1 MTSAFPEL
9 PTARLRL
16 RGFRA
21 EDETAFQAF
30 ATEEDFWTFLPGPA
44 LNAELVTRF
53 VAARVEEAANPS
65 GRDWVFAVEEVSMQ
79 RAIGM
84 VRLSIA
90 SVEHRQGNIG
100 FSMDGRIRGRGYASE
115 AMRALLDFGFVTLG
129 LHRITAL
136 ADVENARSHVVL
148 EKLGFRREGRLSQNF
163 LVRGMWRDSDLFA
176 LLRSEWGPGN
186 GKSGDGAAGT
196 IIV

>member
-1 MTSAFPEL
+1 MTDAFPQL
-9 PTARLRL
+9 PTARLLL
-16 RGFRA
+16 RGFRP
-21 EDETAFQAF
+21 EDEAAFQDF
-30 ATEEDFWTFLPGPA
+30 ATEEDFWKFLPGPA
-44 LNAELVTRF
+44 LTPELVTRF
-53 VAARVEEAANPS
+53 IAARVEEAANPS
-65 GRDWVFAVEEVSMQ
+65 GRDWVFAVEEVAMR

-90 SVEHRQGNIG
+90 SPEHRQGNIG

-148 EKLGFRREGRLSQNF
+148 ETLGFRREGRLAQNF
-163 LVRGMWRDSDLFA
+163 LMRGEWRDSDLFA
-176 LLRSEWGPGN
+176 LLRSEWGPPG
-186 GKSGDGAAGT
+186 GT
-196 IIV
+196 AEVLLA